1 MKQGHERKSEIWA
14 IAGGK
19 GGVGKSFTIS
29 SVGTYLA
36 LKGYKVVLVDADL
49 GGANLHTFLCIDRPK
64 TSLTDFFDRK
74 VPLSEIIV
82 KGGIENLGLVA
93 GTIRSLAADSI
104 KYTQK
109 LKLLRHIRQLDV
121 DYVLIDLGAGSSFN
135 TIDTFLLADQM
146 IVIVIPEIIA
156 LENMYYFVK
165 NTFFRKL
172 IGDLNAN
179 GFKNLVRDTWINR
192 NQHGISNL
200 SQLVTYLNNSSM
212 RIRDVLQKETN
223 NFKINIVMNKVRSSA
238 DITLGSSVRSI
249 CMKYLGIKASYIGY
263 IEYDS
268 VVSRSI
274 NKRQQYMLSYPE
286 SRCAREMEK
295 LANNLIDQKEVRLVF

>member
-1 MKQGHERKSEIWA
+1 MKQDHGRKSEIWA

-36 LKGYKVVLVDADL
+36 LKGYRVVLVDADL
-49 GGANLHTFLCIDRPK
+49 GGANLHTFLCVDRPRA
-64 TSLTDFFDRK
+64 SLTDFFDRK
-74 VPLSEIIV
+74 LPLSEIIV

-109 LKLLRHIRQLDV
+109 LKLLRHISQLDV

-135 TIDTFLLADQM
+135 TIDTFLLADKM
-146 IVIVIPEIIA
+146 VVIVVPEIIA
-156 LENMYYFVK
+156 LENMYYFIK
-165 NTFFRKL
+165 NTYFRKL

-179 GFKNLVRDTWINR
+179 GFKNLVRDTWMSR
-192 NQHGISNL
+192 TDYGISNL
-200 SQLVTYLNNSSM
+200 SQLLSYLKNSSD
-212 RIRDVLQKETN
+212 RIKNILEKESEGFN
-223 NFKINIVMNKVRSSA
+223 VNIVMNKVRTNKE
-238 DITLGSSVRSI
+238 ITLGNSVKSI
-249 CMKYLGIKASYIGY
+249 CMKYLGINAQYVGY
-263 IEYDS
+263 VEYDS

-295 LANNLIDQKEVRLVF
+295 LANNLIEQKEVRLIF

>member
-1 MKQGHERKSEIWA
+1 MQQGHERKSEIWA

-29 SVGTYLA
+29 SIGTYLA

-64 TSLTDFFDRK
+64 RSLTDFFDRK

-93 GTIRSLAADSI
+93 GTIGSLAADSI

-146 IVIVIPEIIA
+146 MVIVIPEIIA

-172 IGDLNAN
+172 IWDLNAN

-192 NQHGISNL
+192 NKHGISNL
-200 SQLVTYLNNSSM
+200 SQLVSYLNNSSM
-212 RIRDVLQKETN
+212 RIREVLHEETN
-223 NFKINIVMNKVRSSA
+223 NFMINIVMNKVRSNN
-238 DITLGSSVRSI
+238 DIILGSSVRSI
-249 CMKYLGIKASYIGY
+249 CMKYLGIKARYVGY
-263 IEYDS
+263 VEYDS

-274 NKRQQYMLSYPE
+274 NKRQQYMLAYPE

-295 LANNLIDQKEVRLVF
+295 LANNLIDRKGVRLFF